1 MIRNRIARVAFYFF
15 LSLLFI
21 LNVIS
26 LFSGI
31 NHPEG
36 LNPSGSEL
44 SRWSIRLT
52 QERWIVYHV
61 WALIVL
67 GFLGWRIE
75 TAKRIISLID
85 VLVDGFILLSF
96 FRRVTLIHYNL
107 PG

>member
-1 MIRNRIARVAFYFF
+1 MIRNRFARTAFYVF

-36 LNPSGSEL
+36 LNPTGVDL

-52 QERWIVYHV
+52 QERWIAYHV
-61 WALIVL
+61 WTLIVL
-67 GFLGWRIE
+67 GFLGWAELKQQRGLFLLLMFL
-75 TAKRIISLID
+75 SM
-85 VLVDGFILLSF
+85 ILFYYPF
-96 FRRVTLIHYNL
+96 FV
-107 PG
+107 G

>member
-36 LNPSGSEL
+36 LNPSGAEL

-67 GFLGWRIE
+67 GFLGWAELKQQRGLFLLLMFL
-75 TAKRIISLID
+75 SM
-85 VLVDGFILLSF
+85 VLFYYPF
-96 FRRVTLIHYNL
+96 FA
-107 PG
+107 G